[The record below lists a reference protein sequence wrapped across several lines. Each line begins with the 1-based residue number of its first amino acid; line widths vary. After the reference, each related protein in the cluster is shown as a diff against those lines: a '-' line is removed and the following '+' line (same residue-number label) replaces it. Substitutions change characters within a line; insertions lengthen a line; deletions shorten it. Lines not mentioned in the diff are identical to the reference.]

1 MIYCNLKGG
10 LGNMLF
16 QIAACKSFSI
26 KRNMDCSFPN
36 FDNHINY
43 LNNDKEYNSKLF
55 YAEEYKKFLNLNISH
70 PNVYIN
76 TYEYPF
82 NYTDFIPQENNFGV
96 NGFFQTEKY
105 FNNFRKEIIEFIKPN
120 QEIEDY
126 IFSKYNSY
134 LTNASLSLHIRRGD
148 YLKFPN
154 HHPVQSLEYY
164 MKCMGECKYDN
175 LLIFSDDINWC
186 KNNIKLKNILFI
198 ENEKDYI
205 ELFLMSKCNI
215 NIISNSSFSWWG
227 AWLNDN
233 EDKKVYAPKNWF
245 GKELSHID
253 ISDIVPE
260 KWIKI

>member
-16 QIAACKSFSI
+16 QIAASNAFSI
-26 KRNMDCSFPN
+26 EKNTECSFPN
-36 FDNHINY
+36 FDEHIRF
-43 LNNDKEYNSKLF
+43 LNNDNYYNSKLKH
-55 YAEEYKKFLNLNISH
+55 AEEYKNFLNLSSKKPIGK
-70 PNVYIN
+70 IN
-76 TYEYPF
+76 LYKYPF
-82 NYTDFIPQENNFGV
+82 HYTNKIPNEDEFWID
-96 NGFFQTEKY
+96 GFFQSEKY
-105 FNNFRKEIIEFIKPN
+105 FNKYRNEIIELIKPTE
-120 QEIEDY
+120 EIQNY
-126 IFSKYNSY
+126 IKIKYSSY
-134 LTNASLSLHIRRGD
+134 LTSSTSIHIRRGD
-148 YLKFPN
+148 YLNLSN
-154 HHPVQSLEYY
+154 HHPPQSLEYY
-164 MKCMGECKYDN
+164 MKCINDIAYDN
-175 LLIFSDDINWC
+175 LLIFSDDIKWC
-186 KNNIKLKNILFI
+186 KENIKLKNILFV

-260 KWIKI
+260 KWIKV